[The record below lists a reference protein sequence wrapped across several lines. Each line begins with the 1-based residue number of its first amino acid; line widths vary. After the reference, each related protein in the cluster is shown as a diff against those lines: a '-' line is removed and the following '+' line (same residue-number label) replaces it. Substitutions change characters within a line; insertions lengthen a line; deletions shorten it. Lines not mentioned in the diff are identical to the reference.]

1 MKRRAWM
8 WGAVAAA
15 AGAAGAGLSWRHTQ
29 PTGDNGTPL
38 DDNVWSQRFELP
50 DGGELRLDSLRHAP
64 LLLNFWATWC
74 PPCLKEMPLLD
85 AFYRQHQA
93 AGWRV
98 LGLAIDGAA
107 PVREFMAKRPVSF
120 PVALAG
126 LPGSDLGRTL
136 GNAAG
141 SLPFTVVIGRQG
153 QVIDRKLGALD
164 DADLARWAAM
174 GTR

>member
-1 MKRRAWM
+1 MKRRAWI
-8 WGAVAAA
+8 WGGVAAA
-15 AGAAGAGLSWRHTQ
+15 AGAAGVGLSWWHHQ
-29 PTGDNGTPL
+29 PTGDHGTPL

-50 DGGELRLDSLRHAP
+50 GGGELRLDSLRHAP

-85 AFYRQHQA
+85 DFYRQHQA
-93 AGWRV
+93 TGWRV
-98 LGLAIDGAA
+98 LGLAIDSAA
-107 PVREFMAKRPVSF
+107 PVREFLAKRPVAF

-141 SLPFTVVIGRQG
+141 SLPFTVVIGRHG

-164 DADLARWAAM
+164 AADLARWAADPQA
-174 GTR
+174 